1 MWEDTIS
8 SRPVSTM
15 FAALHG
21 EFAEHSW
28 RDPVV
33 AATDAYSLFVARS
46 SALRWLADT
55 TEYRVGGVWGMNDAG
70 QDSDDEAQSLRRMWF
85 QVALNAPI
93 AAGQPLPVQAFLA
106 CAGDVVARM
115 GTLRLQGIQIL
126 LPVEALS
133 PTLLGIDALRSLL
146 AAAGWFADSDVHLRT
161 PVQATMDGGQEP
173 SIRAAAP
180 GMLQQMQTTRQDV
193 FMCDS
198 FSLTDDAVVLQPA
211 VRNELWSGPSQHR
224 ATFHGTLVEWSL
236 DALGWLAA
244 FLASTSA
251 HYGVSTPVMLT
262 VSRPEGA
269 TAPTN

>member
-1 MWEDTIS
+1 MS
-8 SRPVSTM
+8 SRAVSTM

-28 RDPVV
+28 RDPAV

-46 SALRWLADT
+46 SALGWLADT
-55 TEYRVGGVWGMNDAG
+55 AEYGVGGVWGMNDAG
-70 QDSDDEAQSLRRMWF
+70 HDPDDGAQPLRRLWF
-85 QVALNAPI
+85 QVALNDPI

-115 GTLRLQGIQIL
+115 GVLRLQGIQIL
-126 LPVEALS
+126 LPVEALT
-133 PTLLGIDALRSLL
+133 PTLSVIDALRSLL
-146 AAAGWFADSDVHLRT
+146 VSAGWFADSDVRLCT
-161 PVQATMDGGQEP
+161 QVWATMDGGQDP
-173 SIRAAAP
+173 SIHAAAP
-180 GMLQQMQTTRQDV
+180 GMFQQMQTIRQDV
-193 FMCDS
+193 FVCDS
-198 FSLTDDAVVLQPA
+198 FSLKDDAVVLQPA

-244 FLASTSA
+244 FLASVSSQ
-251 HYGVSTPVMLT
+251 HGVTTPLMLT

-269 TAPTN
+269 TAPAN